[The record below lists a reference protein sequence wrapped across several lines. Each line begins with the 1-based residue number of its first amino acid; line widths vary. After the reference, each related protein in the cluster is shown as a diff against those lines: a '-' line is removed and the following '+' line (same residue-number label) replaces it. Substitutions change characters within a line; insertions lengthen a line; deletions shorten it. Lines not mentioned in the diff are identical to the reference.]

1 MHGRRSTT
9 SVVATL
15 EYGRFWKN
23 LVEFHVRRYGGPVSA
38 TSARGVALRSSL
50 AALTKPSPFREFSEA
65 GISEAE

>member
-1 MHGRRSTT
+1 MRLAIIRRVIRSMRC
-9 SVVATL
+9 
-15 EYGRFWKN
+15 E
-23 LVEFHVRRYGGPVSA
+23 EVRNGSLKLLSA